1 MTALIGP
8 LGPLELGIILII
20 VFVIFGA
27 KRLPELGS
35 SLGSGMRNFK
45 DSVTGEDAEPP
56 AAEIEPAMAVVPPVG
71 ASAPTEP
78 QPQSSRLADGLR

>member
-1 MTALIGP
+1 MTLALIGP
-8 LGPLELGIILII
+8 LGPLELGIILLI

-45 DSVTGEDAEPP
+45 TSVTGEETDPEPAQVTPPPEAAPVADP
-56 AAEIEPAMAVVPPVG
+56 AAVPPIRR
-71 ASAPTEP
+71 SA
-78 QPQSSRLADGLR
+78 D

>member
-1 MTALIGP
+1 MSALIGP

-45 DSVTGEDAEPP
+45 DSVTGKDAEPT
-56 AAEIEPAMAVVPPVG
+56 AEVERATVVEPPVG
-71 ASAPTEP
+71 SSTPEP
-78 QPQSSRLADGLR
+78 QPVRASDATR

>member
-1 MTALIGP
+1 MTLALIGP
-8 LGPLELGIILII
+8 LGPLELGIILLI

-45 DSVTGEDAEPP
+45 TSVTGEETDPAPAQVTPP
-56 AAEIEPAMAVVPPVG
+56 PEAAGVADPALTPSVRRPI
-71 ASAPTEP
+71 
-78 QPQSSRLADGLR
+78 D